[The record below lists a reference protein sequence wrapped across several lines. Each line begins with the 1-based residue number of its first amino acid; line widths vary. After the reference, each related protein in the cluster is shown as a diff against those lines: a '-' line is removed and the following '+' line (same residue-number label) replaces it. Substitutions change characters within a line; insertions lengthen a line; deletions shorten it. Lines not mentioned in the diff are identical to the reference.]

1 MLVLSLTGKDDDVKK
16 GIANILG
23 FVTAED
29 ELAAFQGV
37 TDKINEWVAT
47 YTWWPESREDN
58 VIYLGLYP
66 DISR

>member
-16 GIANILG
+16 GIANSLG

-37 TDKINEWVAT
+37 TDRINECVA
-47 YTWWPESREDN
+47 S
-58 VIYLGLYP
+58 
-66 DISR
+66 